1 MSINNNDIYW
11 NLYSTIIISFII
23 FVSFTIVQSLIVLF
37 LQKTAINDVSD
48 VKLLAYS
55 NLGLISF
62 ISSIA
67 GALMILFFIKLKTE
81 NINDYLSLN
90 SLNFKSSY
98 YFFLATFAL
107 LIVMEF
113 ISKKYPDIFATE
125 FVLES
130 YKSANSLPL
139 LYFGVVIFGPIFEEM
154 LFRGFLFKGL
164 EKTPYIIIE
173 YILETLISFV
183 LSLLIIILIDLSIF
197 RFIFEFENSWYERGA
212 IAIFLWGGVF
222 LGLYIIIRK
231 KINLPR
237 IFNPIPFGGHGAV
250 FISAILFSIIHIQY
264 GIAVIVFLLFPMSIL
279 LGYARLKSN
288 SLILPILLHSLNNL
302 LTCIVTH
309 FEVY

>member
-37 LQKTAINDVSD
+37 LQKIAINDVLD

-67 GALMILFFIKLKTE
+67 GALMILFFIKLKTAS
-81 NINDYLSLN
+81 INDYLSLN
-90 SLNFKSSY
+90 SLTFKSSY
-98 YFFLATFAL
+98 YFILATFAL
-107 LIVMEF
+107 LIVMEY
-113 ISKKYPDIFATE
+113 ISKKHPDIFATD

-130 YKSANSLPL
+130 YKRANSLPL
-139 LYFGVVIFGPIFEEM
+139 LYLGVVIFGPIFEEM

-164 EKTPYIIIE
+164 QE
-173 YILETLISFV
+173 S
-183 LSLLIIILIDLSIF
+183 
-197 RFIFEFENSWYERGA
+197 
-212 IAIFLWGGVF
+212 F
-222 LGLYIIIRK
+222 LGST
-231 KINLPR
+231 
-237 IFNPIPFGGHGAV
+237 GAV
-250 FISAILFSIIHIQY
+250 IVSSIIFSAIHIQY
-264 GIAVIVFLLFPMSIL
+264 GIAVIAFLLFPMSIL

-302 LTCIVTH
+302 LTCLVTH